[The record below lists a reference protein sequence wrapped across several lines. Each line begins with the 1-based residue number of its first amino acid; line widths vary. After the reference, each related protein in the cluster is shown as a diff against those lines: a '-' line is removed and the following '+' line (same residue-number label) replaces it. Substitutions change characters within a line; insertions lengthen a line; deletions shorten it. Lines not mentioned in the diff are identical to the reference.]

1 MIEFFQV
8 LEWWILSWQSKILQ

>member
-8 LEWWILSWQSKILQ
+8 LEWKILSWQSKILQ